1 MTRPV
6 PIKMMWN
13 GKVFVPLQRS
23 FIYCEK
29 EFGEGEVI
37 TFERNEERSEASHR
51 HAFAWIHQAWLNL
64 PENLSKKHP
73 TDTHLRKWA
82 LIETGYCDED
92 ISVWDSAKDAMTAGL
107 MMRKLDTYC
116 VVVVSGR
123 TVRRYTAMS
132 QSPRAMGKKTF
143 QESKTAIMD
152 LISSLIGVSPE
163 ELRKAS

>member
-1 MTRPV
+1 MKRPIPLRCMWTGNSLV
-6 PIKMMWN
+6 PDKRTLAHCI
-13 GKVFVPLQRS
+13 
-23 FIYCEK
+23 K
-29 EFGEGEVI
+29 EFGDGEIV
-37 TFERNEERSEASHR
+37 TLERNEERSEASHR
-51 HAFAWIHQAWLNL
+51 HTFAWLHQAYLNL
-64 PENLSKKHP
+64 PEHLARKHP
-73 TDTHLRKWA
+73 SEEALRKWA
-82 LIETGYCDED
+82 LIETGYCHED

-132 QSPRAMGKKTF
+132 QSVRSMGKKTF